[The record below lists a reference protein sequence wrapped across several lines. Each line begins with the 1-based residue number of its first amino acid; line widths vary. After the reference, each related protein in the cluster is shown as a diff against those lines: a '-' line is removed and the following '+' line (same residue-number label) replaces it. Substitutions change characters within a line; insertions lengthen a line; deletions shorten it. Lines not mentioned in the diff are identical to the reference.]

1 HDPPQY
7 VAVRTVPG
15 CGRTETLARRGRED
29 KGLLERRLR
38 VPLRR
43 GGRDCESAPSD
54 QCVRL
59 ARRQL
64 CLVPCDGGG
73 RRKPRRGGI
82 YDWRGRPLTAPRSL
96 EEILSVPVVLVVF
109 GDGGD
114 RRNRRLVL
122 VRTGVDTGPRPLPG
136 GALVGWPRSSLAPAP
151 RRRRRAVAARCRLL
165 VFAGGVQWVSFQL
178 AALAAAIVYGCLV
191 KLPPG
196 TERVSLATR

>member
-1 HDPPQY
+1 MTHLNMSPSAPCPDAAARKPWRGAGARIKGFLSADCGY
-7 VAVRTVPG
+7 RLGVAVATANRHPATSAFG
-15 CGRTETLARRGRED
+15 WLA
-29 KGLLERRLR
+29 
-38 VPLRR
+38 VNF
-43 GGRDCESAPSD
+43 AWF
-54 QCVRL
+54 L
-59 ARRQL
+59 ATWAAVAS
-64 CLVPCDGGG
+64 LVAAAFMIGEGDHF
-73 RRKPRRGGI
+73 
-82 YDWRGRPLTAPRSL
+82 TAPRSL

-191 KLPPG
+191 KLPAG
-196 TERVSLATR
+196 TESV